1 MINNETQN
9 CLFRYSH
16 KRKQHTNQA
25 GGKRTNIWNKGK
37 RCGQHRY
44 QSRIR
49 NAEDRKCEKDHC
61 AEDQHLDALAGKE
74 LCIGVVRQFCN
85 VADVLCRWLLEVSA
99 QKTTALSAK
108 LTAAQHRNTGH
119 QAQGI
124 NRLFFQPWK
133 DACEPPCNAKL
144 WDAEYERQQQS

>member
-1 MINNETQN
+1 MSSPRNSEQLNTKH
-9 CLFRYSH
+9 SH
-16 KRKQHTNQA
+16 RCTLRLCFYA
-25 GGKRTNIWNKGK
+25 WNKGK

-61 AEDQHLDALAGKE
+61 AENQHLDALAGKE

-85 VADVLCRWLLEVSA
+85 VADALCRWLLEVSA

-108 LTAAQHRNTGH
+108 LTAAQQHVEHDHDCKHSVYCDR
-119 QAQGI
+119 
-124 NRLFFQPWK
+124 
-133 DACEPPCNAKL
+133 DC
-144 WDAEYERQQQS
+144 